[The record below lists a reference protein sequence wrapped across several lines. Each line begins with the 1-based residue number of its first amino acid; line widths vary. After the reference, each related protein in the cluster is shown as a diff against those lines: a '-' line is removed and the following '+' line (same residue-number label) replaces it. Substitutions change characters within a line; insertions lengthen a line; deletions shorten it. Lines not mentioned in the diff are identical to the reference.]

1 MCSTGG
7 KKHISASERW
17 RRKKAGQED
26 SGQGSQQQVTELT
39 ELANRLLTKTGNMDI
54 YQESYEHI
62 ASLVGIVRPC
72 LVLEQ
77 LFSVTACE
85 LDVNLI
91 FFITYFVAVCHCT
104 VLFHHAVA
112 TACSVLHT

>member
-7 KKHISASERW
+7 NKHISASERW
-17 RRKKAGQED
+17 RRRKAGQED

-62 ASLVGIVRPC
+62 ASLVGTVRLRP
-72 LVLEQ
+72 VSEQ
-77 LFSVTACE
+77 P
-85 LDVNLI
+85 I
-91 FFITYFVAVCHCT
+91 FGNRLRT
-104 VLFHHAVA
+104 
-112 TACSVLHT
+112 